1 MSSQSTRTLVHLSTG
16 LSTGIS
22 GYVIGR
28 NQNKYNVNKY
38 ENIKHNTESNKEQIH
53 KQTIDISKIIMW
65 RAID

>member
-1 MSSQSTRTLVHLSTG
+1 MSSQSARTLVHLSTG

-28 NQNKYNVNKY
+28 NQNKHNLNSY
-38 ENIKHNTESNKEQIH
+38 EDVKHNSESNKEKIH
-53 KQTIDISKIIMW
+53 KQAIDISKIIMW